1 MDKPAR
7 KGRWLKRRPSKGPE
21 PVGDDMSESTTERAQ
36 ERVPTGVPGLDTVLH
51 GGLLQWGVYMIQ
63 GRPGAGKTILANQV
77 CFHHAARG
85 GRVLYATLLAETH
98 ERLMFNLAPLSFF
111 DASRF
116 PEQIT
121 YLSAFS
127 TLEEGGLKALV
138 EVLRREVR
146 ARKSTLLV
154 VDGLVTV
161 EESAQTKR
169 DFKKFIHELQIH
181 ANFAGCTILLLT
193 SANTEPV
200 GPEHTMVDG
209 VLELADNRLGRR
221 AERELEVK
229 KFRGSSYLRGG
240 HAFQITRDGIVVLP
254 RLEALLQEPSREDPC
269 KTERA
274 STGIAQLD
282 RMLHG
287 GLPCASTSVLFGPT
301 GAGKTTFGLQ
311 FLDESSKDEPG
322 LLFGFY
328 ETPPRILLK
337 ARALGLNLEKK
348 QKQGV
353 LDILWHPPTER
364 ILDGLGN
371 KLLAAV
377 HERGVKR
384 LFIDGVDG
392 FQQSAAHPERISH
405 FLAALTNELRVLGV
419 TTIYTSELQEMFSA
433 DVRLPISGISSLVEN
448 IFFLRFVELRSRVYR
463 MLSVV
468 KVRDSDYDST
478 LREYRITSRGIELAD
493 TFESAESI
501 LTGDAKAASGS
512 RPKRKGLLR
521 KRSR

>member
-1 MDKPAR
+1 MTVR
-7 KGRWLKRRPSKGPE
+7 GLPSPE
-21 PVGDDMSESTTERAQ
+21 RI
-36 ERVPTGVPGLDTVLH
+36 PTGIPGLDTVLR
-51 GGLLQWGVYMIQ
+51 GGFRKGRMYMLM
-63 GRPGAGKTILANQV
+63 GLPGAGKTILANQV
-77 CFHHAARG
+77 CFHHAAQG
-85 GRVLYATLLAETH
+85 GRVLYTTLLAETH
-98 ERLMFNLAPLSFF
+98 ERLIFNLDPLSFF
-111 DASRF
+111 DTTRI
-116 PEQIT
+116 PEQIS

-127 TLEEGGLKALV
+127 TLEQEGLKGLV

-154 VDGLVTV
+154 VDGLVAV
-161 EESAQTKR
+161 EESAASKK

-181 ANFAGCTILLLT
+181 VSFVGCTVLLLT
-193 SANTEPV
+193 SASSEPV

-209 VLELADNRLGRR
+209 VLELNDNRLGRR

-269 KTERA
+269 KTARV
-274 STGIAQLD
+274 STGVPQLD
-282 RMLHG
+282 GMLKG

-301 GAGKTTFGLQ
+301 GAGKTTFGLH
-311 FLDESSKDEPG
+311 FLNESSKAEPG

-328 ETPPRILLK
+328 ETPPRIFLK
-337 ARALGLNLEKK
+337 ARVLGLDLEKK

-353 LDILWHPPTER
+353 FHMLWHPPTER

-371 KLLAAV
+371 KLLTAV
-377 HERGVKR
+377 REHGIKR

-392 FQQSAAHPERISH
+392 FMQSAAHPDRISH

-419 TTIYTSELQEMFSA
+419 TTVYTSELQEMFSS
-433 DVRLPISGISSLVEN
+433 DVKLPISGVSSLVEN
-448 IFFLRFVELRSRVYR
+448 ILFLRFVELRSRVYR
-463 MLSVV
+463 MLSII
-468 KVRDSDYDST
+468 KVRDSDYDSS
-478 LREYRITSRGIELAD
+478 LREYRITPRGIELAD
-493 TFESAESI
+493 TFESAESV
-501 LTGDAKAASGS
+501 LTGDAKPTSAP

-521 KRSR
+521 KRKP

>member
-1 MDKPAR
+1 M
-7 KGRWLKRRPSKGPE
+7 GREAAFPWHGE
-21 PVGDDMSESTTERAQ
+21 NEGVMSEPKTERPQ
-36 ERVPTGVPGLDTVLH
+36 DRVPTGVPGLDLVLH
-51 GGLLQWGVYMIQ
+51 GGFLRRGVYMIQ

-77 CFHHAARG
+77 CFHHAAQG
-85 GRVLYATLLAETH
+85 GRVLYTTLLAETH
-98 ERLMFNLAPLSFF
+98 ERLLFNLEPLTFF
-111 DASRF
+111 DTSRV
-116 PEQIT
+116 PEQLS

-127 TLEEGGLKALV
+127 TLEQGGLKGLV

-146 ARKSTLLV
+146 ARKATLLV

-161 EESAQTKR
+161 EESAETKR

-193 SANTEPV
+193 SVSAEPV

-209 VLELADNRLGRR
+209 VIELTDNRLDRR

-240 HAFQITRDGIVVLP
+240 HSFQITRDGIVVLP
-254 RLEALLQEPSREDPC
+254 RIEALLQEPSREDPC
-269 KTERA
+269 KTERV

-282 RMLHG
+282 RMIEG
-287 GLPCASTSVLFGPT
+287 GLPCASSSVIFGPT
-301 GAGKTTFGLQ
+301 GAGKTTFGLH
-311 FLDESSKDEPG
+311 FLDQSSKSEPG

-328 ETPPRILLK
+328 ETPTRIFLK
-337 ARALGLNLEKK
+337 ARALGLGLEKK
-348 QKQGV
+348 YEQGIF
-353 LDILWHPPTER
+353 DILWQPPTER

-392 FQQSAAHPERISH
+392 FMKSATHPDRISH

-419 TTIYTSELQEMFSA
+419 TTLYTSELQDMFTSE
-433 DVRLPISGISSLVEN
+433 VRLPISGISSLVEN
-448 IFFLRFVELRSRVYR
+448 ILFLRFVELRSQLYR
-463 MLSVV
+463 MLSVI
-468 KVRDSDYDST
+468 KVRDSAYDSSF
-478 LREYRITSRGIELAD
+478 REFRITSRGIELSD
-493 TFESAESI
+493 TFQSAESV
-501 LTGDAKAASGS
+501 LSGDAKAAGPS
-512 RPKRKGLLR
+512 RPKRKGLLKR
-521 KRSR
+521 RSR

>member
-1 MDKPAR
+1 MR
-7 KGRWLKRRPSKGPE
+7 E
-21 PVGDDMSESTTERAQ
+21 PMTERPQ
-36 ERVPTGVPGLDTVLH
+36 DRVPTGIPGLDLVLH
-51 GGLLQWGVYMIQ
+51 GGFLRRGVYMFQ
-63 GRPGAGKTILANQV
+63 GRPGAGKTILANQM
-77 CFHHAARG
+77 CFHHAAQG
-85 GRVLYATLLAETH
+85 GRVLYTTLLAETH
-98 ERLMFNLAPLSFF
+98 ERLLFNLEPLSFY
-111 DASRF
+111 DASRI
-116 PEQIT
+116 PEQIS

-127 TLEEGGLKALV
+127 TLEGGGLKGLV

-146 ARKSTLLV
+146 ARKATLLV

-161 EESAQTKR
+161 EESAETKK

-181 ANFAGCTILLLT
+181 ASFAGCTILLLT
-193 SANTEPV
+193 SASSEPV

-209 VLELADNRLGRR
+209 VLELTDNRLGRR

-254 RLEALLQEPSREDPC
+254 RIEALLQEPSREDPC
-269 KTERA
+269 KTERV

-282 RMLHG
+282 RMLKG
-287 GLPCASTSVLFGPT
+287 GLPCASSSVLFGPT

-311 FLDESSKDEPG
+311 FLDESSKSEPG

-328 ETPPRILLK
+328 ETPPRIFLK
-337 ARALGLNLEKK
+337 ARALGLDLAKK
-348 QKQGV
+348 QAQGV
-353 LDILWHPPTER
+353 FDMLWYPPTER

-392 FQQSAAHPERISH
+392 FMQSAAHPERISH

-419 TTIYTSELQEMFSA
+419 TTVYTSELQDMFTSE
-433 DVRLPISGISSLVEN
+433 VRLPISGVSSLVEN
-448 IFFLRFVELRSRVYR
+448 ILFLRFVELRSQLYR
-463 MLSVV
+463 MLSIV
-468 KVRDSDYDST
+468 KVRDSDYDSS
-478 LREYRITSRGIELAD
+478 LREFRITSQGIELAD
-493 TFESAESI
+493 TFHSAQSI
-501 LTGDAKAASGS
+501 LTGNAKVEDPPRS
-512 RPKRKGLLR
+512 KRKGLLK